1 MAEFPKTIKGYERY
15 DRREENLNKLASFSE
30 LKFNWFGHGSAP
42 FSKDVIS
49 QATSVI
55 EMLTVQP
62 EVFPALDGTIQF
74 DFTNFEDFYFEV
86 SIGDDSYDIYVD
98 DSNDKHYENPNQDPM
113 LILNDIKKVL
123 GIENS

>member
-15 DRREENLNKLASFSE
+15 DRREENLNELASFSE
-30 LKFNWFGHGSAP
+30 LKFNWFGHGAEP

-49 QATSVI
+49 QATSII

-86 SIGDDSYDIYVD
+86 SIGDDYYDIYID
-98 DSNDKHYENPNQDPM
+98 GLNDSHYENPNKDPM
-113 LILNDIKKVL
+113 LILTDIKKVL
-123 GIENS
+123 GI

>member
-15 DRREENLNKLASFSE
+15 DRREENLNELASFSE
-30 LKFNWFGHGSAP
+30 LKFNWFGHGAEP

-86 SIGDDSYDIYVD
+86 SIGDDYYDIYID
-98 DSNDKHYENPNQDPM
+98 GLNDSHYENPNKDPM
-113 LILNDIKKVL
+113 LILNDIKRVL
-123 GIENS
+123 GIGKH

>member
-15 DRREENLNKLASFSE
+15 DRREENLNELASFSE
-30 LKFNWFGHGSAP
+30 LKFNWFGHGAEP

-86 SIGDDSYDIYVD
+86 SIGDDYYDIYID
-98 DSNDKHYENPNQDPM
+98 GLIDSHYENPNKDPM

-123 GIENS
+123 GIGKH

>member
-1 MAEFPKTIKGYERY
+1 MAESPKTIKGYERY
-15 DRREENLNKLASFSE
+15 DRREENLNKLASFSD
-30 LKFNWFGHGSAP
+30 LKHNWLGHGSAS

-55 EMLTVQP
+55 KMLTVQP

-86 SIGDDSYDIYVD
+86 SIGDDYYDIYID
-98 DSNDKHYENPNQDPM
+98 DSNDKRYENPNQDPM

>member
-1 MAEFPKTIKGYERY
+1 MAEFPKTIEGYERY
-15 DRREENLNKLASFSE
+15 DRRKENLNKLASFSD
-30 LKFNWFGHGSAP
+30 LKHDWFGHGSVS

-55 EMLTVQP
+55 KMLTVQP

-86 SIGDDSYDIYVD
+86 SIGDDYYDIYID
-98 DSNDKHYENPNQDPM
+98 DSNNKHYENPNQDPM
-113 LILNDIKKVL
+113 LILNDIKKVM

>member
-1 MAEFPKTIKGYERY
+1 MTESPKTIKGYERY

-30 LKFNWFGHGSAP
+30 LKHNWFGHGSVP
-42 FSKDVIS
+42 FSKDAIS

-55 EMLTVQP
+55 KMLTVQP
-62 EVFPALDGTIQF
+62 EVFPALDGTVQF

-86 SIGDDSYDIYVD
+86 SIGDDYYDIYID
-98 DSNDKHYENPNQDPM
+98 GGNDSHYENPNKDPM

-123 GIENS
+123 GI